1 MKNKI
6 CSILLSAVLMGK
18 LISATIDFPTPEQTV
33 QPPKVHACIVCNL
46 IATFQYIN
54 WSEWRSWGYHYRE
67 VLVPPGY

>member
-1 MKNKI
+1 MKNKV
-6 CSILLSAVLMGK
+6 CSIVLSAALMGSIATTTFN
-18 LISATIDFPTPEQTV
+18 LITPAMAQS
-33 QPPKVHACIVCNL
+33 PKVHACIVCNL